1 MSKPRKGN
9 NDGKADAAK
18 NTEDQSSEADGNET
32 VRGSETAEGTEA
44 EGQVLSTCR
53 CASFRLGDKVFPSFI
68 TRWVTPTV
76 VNLAFCQGKYWDCRD
91 GVRKGL
97 DDGQWW
103 LSEAELRTAI
113 ALERV
118 SAE

>member
-1 MSKPRKGN
+1 MSKPKGKSN
-9 NDGKADAAK
+9 GKANATE
-18 NTEDQSSEADGNET
+18 NTEDQSSEADGNEA
-32 VRGSETAEGTEA
+32 VRGSEATETAEA
-44 EGQVLSTCR
+44 EGQVLATCR
-53 CASFRLGDKVFPSFI
+53 CASLRLGDKVFPAFI
-68 TRWVTPTV
+68 TRWVTPNV
-76 VNLAFCQGKYWDCRD
+76 VNLAFCQGKYWDSRD

-118 SAE
+118 TTK